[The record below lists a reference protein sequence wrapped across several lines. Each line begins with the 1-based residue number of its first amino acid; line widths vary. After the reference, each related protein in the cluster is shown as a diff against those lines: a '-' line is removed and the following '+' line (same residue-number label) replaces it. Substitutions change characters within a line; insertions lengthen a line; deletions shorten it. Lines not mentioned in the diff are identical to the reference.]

1 MQYLDSAE
9 DAGAFGAFRVFFFFN
24 EDWQILTNH
33 KWCMEPLN
41 QFAS

>member
-9 DAGAFGAFRVFFFFN
+9 DAGAFGAFRGGFFN

>member
-1 MQYLDSAE
+1 MQYLDSVE
-9 DAGAFGAFRVFFFFN
+9 DAGAFGAFRGAFN

-41 QFAS
+41 PFAS

>member
-9 DAGAFGAFRVFFFFN
+9 DAGAFGAFRVFFFN